1 MSLLDDFEAGKRHWN
16 GMYGY
21 ASTCKMLI
29 FSACLGLW

>member
-1 MSLLDDFEAGKRHWN
+1 MILKLEKDS
-16 GMYGY
+16 GMECMD